1 MNRKNRSI
9 HRRTMTNLAIAASL
23 ALCGATALASEREE
37 MQQTEQAEPSWQGEA
52 RDAWVDGKVE
62 ASYALNRHLNPFAI
76 DTHVDGGVVHLT
88 GAVESQIDKDLA
100 EQIAKSVDGVTRV
113 ENDLVVKADARKEAG
128 IEEPESRDFGTLVD
142 DATTTARVKFALL
155 ANESTEGLAIDVDTN
170 AGTVSLGGSV
180 ASKQERALAEEIAR
194 NTDGVEKVENHLMV
208 AERS

>member
-88 GAVESQIDKDLA
+88 GAVESQIDKDL
-100 EQIAKSVDGVTRV
+100 DGVTRV

>member
-1 MNRKNRSI
+1 
-9 HRRTMTNLAIAASL
+9 MTNLAIAASL

-180 ASKQERALAEEIAR
+180 ASKQERALAEEIAS
-194 NTDGVEKVENHLMV
+194 NTDGV
-208 AERS
+208 